1 MSIETARSMPADF
14 TWGAATASFQVEG
27 AASADDRG
35 ESIWDRFCTT
45 PGKVRN
51 GDTGDV
57 AFGEYVAAVVGR
69 LGDRISNWITHNEP
83 WVASWLGYGRG
94 VHAPGRT
101 NEADAVAAA
110 HHLLLSH
117 GRAVQII
124 RAETPAGTR
133 VGITL
138 NLTQVY
144 PATGSETDHEAA
156 RRVDGFGNRWF
167 LDPLFRGSYPL
178 DVLAA
183 LDGSGPPVRDG
194 DLQTIAAPIDFLGI

>member
-27 AASADDRG
+27 AAAADDRG

-51 GDTGDV
+51 GDTG
-57 AFGEYVAAVVGR
+57 
-69 LGDRISNWITHNEP
+69 
-83 WVASWLGYGRG
+83 
-94 VHAPGRT
+94 
-101 NEADAVAAA
+101 EADAVAAA

-167 LDPLFRGSYPL
+167 LDPVFRGSYPL

-194 DLQTIAAPIDFLGI
+194 DLQTIAAPIDFLGINNYSRHVVAQDTDARA